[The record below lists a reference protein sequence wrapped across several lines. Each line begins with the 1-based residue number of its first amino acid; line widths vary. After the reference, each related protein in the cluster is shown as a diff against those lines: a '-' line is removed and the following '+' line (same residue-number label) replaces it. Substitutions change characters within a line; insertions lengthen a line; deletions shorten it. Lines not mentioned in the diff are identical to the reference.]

1 MGEVIVTFKV
11 MPKAIE
17 TNLDE
22 LENKIKEEVKPERM
36 EREPIAF
43 GLVALKVTKLVPE
56 AGGELEKLEN
66 KLKSIEGVGE
76 VEVVEVSRS
85 L

>member
-11 MPKAIE
+11 MPKTVE

-22 LENKIKEEVKPERM
+22 LENKINEEIKPERM

-56 AGGELEKLEN
+56 AGGELEKVEN
-66 KLKSIEGVGE
+66 KLRNIEDVGE

>member
-11 MPKAIE
+11 MPKTIE

-22 LENKIKEEVKPERM
+22 LENKINEEIKPERM

-56 AGGELEKLEN
+56 ASGELEKVEN
-66 KLKSIEGVGE
+66 KLRNVEGVGE

>member
-22 LENKIKEEVKPERM
+22 LESKIKEEIKPERM

-56 AGGELEKLEN
+56 ASGELEKVEN

>member
-22 LENKIKEEVKPERM
+22 LENKIKEEIKPERM

-56 AGGELEKLEN
+56 ASGELEKVEN
-66 KLKSIEGVGE
+66 KLRNIEDVGE

>member
-1 MGEVIVTFKV
+1 MGEVIVTFKI

-22 LENKIKEEVKPERM
+22 LESKIKEEIKPERM

>member
-22 LENKIKEEVKPERM
+22 LENKIKEEIKPERM

>member
-1 MGEVIVTFKV
+1 MGEVIVSFKV
-11 MPKAIE
+11 MPADINI
-17 TNLDE
+17 NLNE
-22 LENKIKEEVKPERM
+22 LEERIKKEISPQKI

-56 AGGELEKLEN
+56 ESGELEKIEN
-66 KLKSIEGVGE
+66 KIKSLEGVGE
-76 VEVVEVSRS
+76 VEVVEISRS

>member
-1 MGEVIVTFKV
+1 MGEVIVSFKV
-11 MPKAIE
+11 MPADINI
-17 TNLDE
+17 NLNE
-22 LENKIKEEVKPERM
+22 LEERIKKEISPQKI

-56 AGGELEKLEN
+56 ESGELEKIEN
-66 KLKSIEGVGE
+66 RIKSLEGVGE
-76 VEVVEVSRS
+76 VEVVEISRS

>member
-22 LENKIKEEVKPERM
+22 LENKIKEEIKPERM

-56 AGGELEKLEN
+56 ASGELEKVEN
-66 KLKSIEGVGE
+66 KLRDIEGVGE

>member
-1 MGEVIVTFKV
+1 MGEVIVTFKI
-11 MPKAIE
+11 MPKAVE

-22 LENKIKEEVKPERM
+22 LENKIKEEIRPERM

-56 AGGELEKLEN
+56 ASGELEKVEN

>member
-22 LENKIKEEVKPERM
+22 LESKIKEEIKPERM

-66 KLKSIEGVGE
+66 KLRDIEGVGE